1 VPQDR
6 TPTVRYRNATAF
18 LALGVIWG
26 SAFVAIKAGLS
37 AFPPVLF
44 AALRYDVAGVIVLG
58 YAAVV
63 TDPLPANRRDLAAII
78 VGSTLL
84 IAGYHALL
92 FVGELE
98 TTSATAAVIVS
109 LSPVLTAGFARIAL
123 PGDRLSVA
131 GVAGLALGFAGVVVI
146 AQPDPARLLSS
157 DVLGPLLVF
166 GAACAFALGSVL
178 TRWLDA
184 ELSIEAMEG
193 WSMVGG
199 AVLMHVLSLALG
211 ESPAAIEWTPTAL
224 LSLGYLSLVASAL
237 GFLLYFALLDRLG
250 PVEINLV
257 SYVAP
262 IFAALTGFV
271 FLGEI
276 IDVATA
282 SGFVVIL
289 VGFVLLK
296 RDAIRETLAGR
307 LAADT

>member
-1 VPQDR
+1 M
-6 TPTVRYRNATAF
+6 RYRNTVAF
-18 LALGVIWG
+18 LALGAIWG
-26 SAFVAIKAGLS
+26 SAFVAIKAGLAS
-37 AFPPVLF
+37 IPPVLF

-63 TDPLPANRRDLAAII
+63 TDPFPESRRDLAAIV

-109 LSPVLTAGFARIAL
+109 LSPVLTAGFARLAL
-123 PGDRLSVA
+123 PEERLSTL
-131 GVAGLALGFAGVVVI
+131 GVLGLGLGFAGVVVI
-146 AQPDPARLLSS
+146 ARPDPTRLLSS
-157 DVLGPLLVF
+157 DVLGPALVF
-166 GAACAFALGSVL
+166 GAALSFALGSVL

-184 ELSIEAMEG
+184 DLSIEAMEG

-199 AVLMHVLSLALG
+199 AVLMHLLSLALG
-211 ESPAAIEWTPTAL
+211 ESPAAIEWTSTAVL
-224 LSLGYLSLVASAL
+224 ALGYLSLVASAL
-237 GFLLYFALLDRLG
+237 GFLVYFDLLDRLG

-262 IFAALTGFV
+262 VFAALTGFL

-276 IDVATA
+276 IDPATA
-282 SGFVVIL
+282 GGFAVIL
-289 VGFVLLK
+289 LGFVLIT
-296 RDAIRETLAGR
+296 RDAIRETVVGR
-307 LAADT
+307 LEGE

>member
-1 VPQDR
+1 M
-6 TPTVRYRNATAF
+6 RYRNAAAF
-18 LALGVIWG
+18 LALGAIWG
-26 SAFVAIKAGLS
+26 SAFVAIKAGLAS
-37 AFPPVLF
+37 IPPVLF

-63 TDPLPANRRDLAAII
+63 TDPLPESRRDLAAIA
-78 VGSTLL
+78 VGATLL

-123 PGDRLSVA
+123 PEERLSTL
-131 GVAGLALGFAGVVVI
+131 GVLGLGLGFAGVVVI
-146 AQPDPARLLSS
+146 ARPEPGRLLSS

-166 GAACAFALGSVL
+166 GAALSFALGSVL

-184 ELSIEAMEG
+184 DLSIEAMEG

-199 AVLMHVLSLALG
+199 AVLMHILSLGLG
-211 ESPAAIEWTPTAL
+211 ESPATIEWTSSAVL
-224 LSLGYLSLVASAL
+224 ALGYLSLVASAL
-237 GFLLYFALLDRLG
+237 GFLVYFDLLDRLG

-262 IFAALTGFV
+262 VFAALTGFL
-271 FLGEI
+271 FLGEV
-276 IDVATA
+276 IDSATA
-282 SGFVVIL
+282 GGFFVIL
-289 VGFVLLK
+289 FGFVLIK
-296 RDAIRETLAGR
+296 RDAIRETFVGR
-307 LAADT
+307 LEGET